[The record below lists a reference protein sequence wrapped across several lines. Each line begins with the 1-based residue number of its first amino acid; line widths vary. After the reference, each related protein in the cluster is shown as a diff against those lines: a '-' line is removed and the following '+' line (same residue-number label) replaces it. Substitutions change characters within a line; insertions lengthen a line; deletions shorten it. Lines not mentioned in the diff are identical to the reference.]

1 MIKILTGRQTDPLQE
16 EILSAAIENYQ
27 KYPEDK
33 TFIIVPN
40 HIKFTTEVRAI
51 NKLATSKK
59 QSETAVK
66 NLYVLSFSR
75 LAWFFL
81 KDAEQGLPTQLDD
94 AASAMLLTHIIE
106 QKKANLS
113 ILKDS
118 NSGMVHQLY
127 NTILQV
133 YDGNLDLDNIDETN
147 LDQET
152 KSKIHDLRI
161 IYDAFIE
168 EIAGKFSTK
177 NEVQVQLNE
186 ILAKNIEIKDT
197 SFYFCDFSHFSLQE
211 TLTIKLLMRKAK
223 NVTLAFKTRLG
234 DINSKAE
241 EGDYDYVI
249 QQTIQRF
256 TSFLQERNM
265 DYITNSFPISPKLN
279 SREILNSLWT
289 EAIPEADVLNQ
300 VQLVKADSRYAEAYF
315 VARTIYQ
322 QVALDNYRYRDF
334 LILAPN
340 LKEYETY
347 LTPILRQNKI
357 PFFNDLQQ
365 EMKYHPLVVLI
376 ENLFNLRDL
385 ADNSFPTQSM
395 LAILKTHLL
404 IPSWYKEEAEYIH
417 DVDELENFVLAHGIN
432 HNSWKK
438 HFEDF
443 VKAEVIR
450 LDKVDEEVAK
460 IDRLRGYLVDKV
472 TKLFTDLKSGTDDQT
487 IDSQKAVT
495 IFFDF
500 LTKNGVADRLE
511 QWRNAA
517 NDAGDLQQAQQP
529 EQLWDLLIQLLKDYL
544 TINPDQ
550 FDLDEFFNMLI
561 SAFKEATFSQIPS
574 TLDAVNLSEMG
585 MVQTSGYK
593 QVFIIG
599 ATSGNLPAIE
609 KKPGFLTTENLNQ
622 LQNSFGSDAYLED
635 NQHLNNLDQNYQF
648 GLSLALAQDRVYVSY
663 PVLNASNEKLDPSIY
678 YKRLHKYGAPEFSQ
692 NDLPEKMQDLLSFVT
707 NPDASLGYL
716 AYMNSIDSSAAID
729 ELLRITQKYLP
740 NKTQAVLDASSFD
753 NRPID
758 IGQDLAAELYG
769 KNLYSSVS
777 QLETFYENS
786 YEYFLTYGLKLRR
799 RFENEFDVI
808 QAGNYFHETFDR
820 LVKRLNEQHI
830 DLSDLSS
837 IELEHQLNLVRDV
850 IKDESRY
857 TQLMNDPFNKYLFKC
872 LDRTTSKVARN
883 WRKTLTGTP
892 LRAKYS
898 ELSFGLDQKVRGIN
912 LDIPGLAGNHQVN
925 LRGKIDRVDLADF
938 TNKSQVL
945 AQVIDY
951 KSSAKKFDLGMFYN
965 GIALQMVSYLD
976 VLTNNSRF
984 FAENDKLSLLGAFY
998 QTVTR
1003 QLERLNSNKLI
1014 DSNLNLR
1021 ENAVDSKPKLMYTGL
1036 ISNDPEIL
1044 IEAEPL
1050 LDKSSSQASKLYT
1063 GVKTKSKGGFTL
1075 PTDRNFNEE
1084 EIQLLLDY
1092 DEYLI
1097 REASRQILSGKIE
1110 LNPYR
1115 YGKGKNA
1122 LTYSDFKDIFFFD
1135 AMLRQNQYHE
1145 INNMNKKELLT
1156 KIKEK
1161 LGKKD

>member
-16 EILSAAIENYQ
+16 KILEEAVRNYQ
-27 KYPEDK
+27 QHPEHK

-51 NKLATSKK
+51 NKLAISKN

-66 NLYVLSFSR
+66 NLHVLSFSR

-94 AASAMLLTHIIE
+94 AASAMLLTHIVE
-106 QKKANLS
+106 QE
-113 ILKDS
+113 KDKLTIFENS
-118 NSGMVHQLY
+118 NTGLINQLY
-127 NTILQV
+127 STILQI
-133 YDGNLDLDNIDETN
+133 YDGNVNLEDIDEDS

-152 KSKIHDLRI
+152 KSKVHDLRI
-161 IYDAFIE
+161 IYDAFIK

-186 ILAKNIEIKDT
+186 ILAKNKNLGNT

-223 NVTLAFKTRLG
+223 NVVLAFKTRLG
-234 DINSKAE
+234 DINPQTE

-249 QQTIQRF
+249 QQTISRF
-256 TSFLQERNM
+256 TSFLQERKM
-265 DYITNSFPISPKLN
+265 EYTVNSFPLSPKPTK
-279 SREILNSLWT
+279 REILNSLWT
-289 EAIPEADVLNQ
+289 EAISKTDDLNQ

-322 QVALDNYRYRDF
+322 QVALSNYRYHDF
-334 LILAPN
+334 LILAPD

-376 ENLFNLRDL
+376 ENLFNLHDL
-385 ADNSFPTQSM
+385 KGNPFTTSSM

-432 HNSWKK
+432 HGLWRKK
-438 HFEDF
+438 FSDF
-443 VKAEVIR
+443 VNAEVIR
-450 LDKVDEEVAK
+450 LDKMDEEVAK

-472 TKLFTDLKSGTDDQT
+472 TNLFEKLAQEKS
-487 IDSQKAVT
+487 SQKALT

-500 LTKNGVADRLE
+500 LTENGIAARLE
-511 QWRNAA
+511 KWRDDA

-529 EQLWDLLIQLLKDYL
+529 EQLWDLLIQLLSDYL
-544 TINPDQ
+544 MINPEE
-550 FDLDEFFNMLI
+550 FNMDEFFNMLI
-561 SAFKEATFSQIPS
+561 NAFKEANFSQIPS
-574 TLDAVNLSEMG
+574 TLDAVNLSEIG

-599 ATSGNLPAIE
+599 ATSGNLPAIQ
-609 KKPGFLTTENLNQ
+609 KMPGFLTTENLAQ
-622 LQNSFGSDAYLED
+622 LQDSFSSDSYLED
-635 NQHLNNLDQNYQF
+635 NQQLNNLDQNYQF

-663 PVLNASNEKLDPSIY
+663 PVLNASNETLNSSIY
-678 YKRLHKYGAPEFSQ
+678 YQRLSDYGAREFEQ
-692 NDLPEKMQDLLSFVT
+692 HDLPEKMQDLLSFIT
-707 NPDASLGYL
+707 NADASLGYL
-716 AYMNSIDSSAAID
+716 AYMNSLAKSSAITK
-729 ELLRITQKYLP
+729 LLQLTQKVLP
-740 NKTQAVLDASSFD
+740 QKTDSVLDASQFD
-753 NRPID
+753 NQPED
-758 IGQDLAAELYG
+758 IGEELATKLYG
-769 KNLYSSVS
+769 ENLNSSVS
-777 QLETFYENS
+777 QLETFYKNS
-786 YEYFLTYGLKLRR
+786 YEYFLTYGLRLRR

-820 LVKRLNEQHI
+820 LVKQLNKRHL
-830 DLSDLSS
+830 DLADLNST
-837 IELEHQLNLVRDV
+837 ELESMLNSVREV
-850 IKDESRY
+850 MKDEGKY
-857 TQLMNDPFNKYLFKC
+857 AQLMNDPFNQYLFKC
-872 LDRTTSKVARN
+872 LDHTTSKVAHN
-883 WRKTLTGTP
+883 WRKSLTKTP

-898 ELSFGLDQKVRGIN
+898 ELSFGVGERLK
-912 LDIPGLAGNHQVN
+912 GLSFAVPDLSGNHHVD
-925 LRGKIDRVDLADF
+925 LRGKMDRVDLANFAD
-938 TNKSQVL
+938 KDQVL

-976 VLTNNSRF
+976 VLANNNRF
-984 FAENDKLSLLGAFY
+984 FAGSDQLSLLGAFY

-1003 QLERLNSNKLI
+1003 QLERLNSDKLI
-1014 DSNLNLR
+1014 DSSMNLR
-1021 ENAVDSKPKLMYTGL
+1021 QAATDSKPKLMYNGI
-1036 ISNDPEIL
+1036 ISNDPDIL
-1044 IEAEPL
+1044 TEAEPL
-1050 LDKSSSQASKLYT
+1050 LEGSTKQVSELYT
-1063 GVKTKSKGGFTL
+1063 GVKTKAKGGFSL
-1075 PTDRNFNEE
+1075 PANRSFSEE
-1084 EIQLLLDY
+1084 EIELLLEY

-1097 REASRQILSGKIE
+1097 KEASSQILSGKIS
-1110 LNPYR
+1110 LNPYK
-1115 YGKGKNA
+1115 YGKSQNA

-1145 INNMNKKELLT
+1145 ISNMKKKDLLA
-1156 KIKEK
+1156 KIKER
-1161 LGKKD
+1161 LGRED

>member
-16 EILSAAIENYQ
+16 KILEEAIENYQ
-27 KYPEDK
+27 QHPENE

-66 NLYVLSFSR
+66 NLHVLSFSR

-81 KDAEQGLPTQLDD
+81 KDAEQGLPVQLDD

-106 QKKANLS
+106 KKKDQLK
-113 ILKDS
+113 ILEKSD
-118 NSGMVHQLY
+118 SGMVTQLY
-127 NTILQV
+127 QTVLQV

-147 LDQET
+147 LDEET
-152 KSKIHDLRI
+152 KSKLNDLRI
-161 IYDAFIE
+161 IYDAFIK

-177 NEVQVQLNE
+177 NEVQIKLNE
-186 ILAKNIEIKDT
+186 LLAKTKSLSST

-211 TLTIKLLMRKAK
+211 TLTIKLLMRRAQ

-234 DINSKAE
+234 DINPKAE
-241 EGDYDYVI
+241 EGDYDYII
-249 QQTIQRF
+249 QQTIKRF
-256 TSFLQERNM
+256 VDFLQERNIN
-265 DYITNSFPISPKLN
+265 YVAQNFPISKKLTG
-279 SREILNSLWT
+279 REVLNGLWT
-289 EAIPEADVLNQ
+289 ETIPKVDDLRQ
-300 VQLVKADSRYAEAYF
+300 VQLVQADSRYAEAYF

-322 QVALDNYRYRDF
+322 QVALRNYRYHDF

-340 LKEYETY
+340 LHEYETY
-347 LTPILRQNKI
+347 LTPILRQNQI

-376 ENLFNLRDL
+376 ENLFALHDL
-385 ADNSFPTQSM
+385 KENPFSTQNM

-404 IPSWYKEEAEYIH
+404 IPSWYKEEAEYVH

-432 HNSWKK
+432 HYLWKK
-438 HFEDF
+438 PFADF
-443 VKAEVIR
+443 VNAEVIR
-450 LDKVDEEVAK
+450 LDKMDEEVAR
-460 IDRLRGYLVDKV
+460 IDRLRGFLVQKISN
-472 TKLFTDLKSGTDDQT
+472 LFKKMGSEKN
-487 IDSQKAVT
+487 SQQNLT

-500 LTKNGVADRLE
+500 LIKNGIAQRLE
-511 QWRNAA
+511 KWRDDA

-544 TINPDQ
+544 TINPEK
-550 FDLDEFFNMLI
+550 FDLEEFFNMLI
-561 SAFKEATFSQIPS
+561 NAFKEADFSQIPS

-599 ATSGNLPAIE
+599 ATSGNLPAIQ
-609 KKPGFLTTENLNQ
+609 KTPGFLTTENLEQ
-622 LQNSFGSDAYLED
+622 LQTSFSSDSYLED
-635 NQHLNNLDQNYQF
+635 NQQLNNLDQNYQF
-648 GLSLALAQDRVYVSY
+648 GLSLSLAQDRVYVSY
-663 PVLNASNEKLDPSIY
+663 PVLNASNERLEPSIY
-678 YKRLHKYGAPEFSQ
+678 YARLKNYGAHEMRQF
-692 NDLPEKMQDLLSFVT
+692 DLPEKMQDLLSFIT

-716 AYMNSIDSSAAID
+716 AYMNSVAPAKAIS
-729 ELLRITQKYLP
+729 ELLKITQKELP
-740 NKTQAVLDASSFD
+740 AKTETVLVASNFD
-753 NRPID
+753 NQPED
-758 IGQDLAAELYG
+758 IGPDLAAKLYG
-769 KNLYSSVS
+769 KNLNSSVS

-786 YEYFLTYGLKLRR
+786 YEYFLIYGLKLRR

-820 LVKRLNEQHI
+820 LVKQLNKQHT
-830 DLSDLSS
+830 DLADLSS
-837 IELEHQLNLVRDV
+837 IELEQMLNSVRDV
-850 IKDESRY
+850 MKDEGKY
-857 TQLMNDPFNKYLFKC
+857 AQLRNDPFNKYLFKC
-872 LDRTTSKVARN
+872 LDHTTSKVARN
-883 WRKTLTGTP
+883 WRRSLEATP

-898 ELSFGLDQKVRGIN
+898 ELSFGLGEKIK
-912 LDIPGLAGNHQVN
+912 GLSLAVPDLSGNHQVD
-925 LRGKIDRVDLADF
+925 LRGKMDRVDLAAFD
-938 TNKSQVL
+938 NKDQVL

-976 VLTNNSRF
+976 VLTKNDHF
-984 FAENDKLSLLGAFY
+984 FAGNDRLSLLGAFY

-1003 QLERLNSNKLI
+1003 QLERLNSDKLI
-1014 DSNLNLR
+1014 DSSLNLKQDSL
-1021 ENAVDSKPKLMYTGL
+1021 DSKPKLMYSGL

-1044 IEAEPL
+1044 TEAEPL
-1050 LDKSSSQASKLYT
+1050 LDQQPLYSSQLYS
-1063 GVKTKSKGGFTL
+1063 GVKTKKKGGFKL
-1075 PTDRNFNEE
+1075 PVNRNFNEE
-1084 EIQLLLDY
+1084 EIELLLRY

-1097 REASRQILSGKIE
+1097 QQAASQILSGKID

-1115 YGKGKNA
+1115 YGKTRSA

-1135 AMLRQNQYHE
+1135 AMLRQNKYHE
-1145 INNMNKKELLT
+1145 ITNMDKKELIT

-1161 LGKKD
+1161 LRKQE

>member
-16 EILSAAIENYQ
+16 KILASAIENYQ
-27 KYPEDK
+27 KHPENK

-51 NKLATSKK
+51 NKLASKK
-59 QSETAVK
+59 KQTETAVK

-106 QKKANLS
+106 EKQDEL
-113 ILKDS
+113 IIFEQS
-118 NSGMVHQLY
+118 NSGMVRQLY

-161 IYDAFIE
+161 IYNAFIE

-186 ILAKNIEIKDT
+186 ILAKNSDLKHV

-211 TLTIKLLMRKAK
+211 MLTIQILMRKAK
-223 NVTLAFKTRLG
+223 DVTLAFKTRLG
-234 DINSKAE
+234 NINPKAE

-249 QQTIQRF
+249 QQTIQRLV
-256 TSFLQERNM
+256 SFLQERDM
-265 DYITNSFPISPKLN
+265 DYVANEFPIAAEPT

-289 EAIPEADVLNQ
+289 ETIPKVDELNQ

-322 QVALDNYRYRDF
+322 QVALNNYRYRDF
-334 LILAPN
+334 LILAPD

-347 LTPILRQNKI
+347 LTPILRQNNI

-385 ADNSFPTQSM
+385 KDSPFQTQSM

-432 HNSWKK
+432 HNLWKK
-438 HFEDF
+438 HFADF
-443 VKAEVIR
+443 VSAEVIR
-450 LDKVDEEVAK
+450 LDKIDEEVVK

-472 TKLFTDLKSGTDDQT
+472 TNLFTKLEQEK
-487 IDSQKAVT
+487 DSQKALT

-500 LTKNGVADRLE
+500 LTKNGIAERLE
-511 QWRNAA
+511 QWRDDA
-517 NDAGDLQQAQQP
+517 NESGDLQQAQQP

-544 TINPDQ
+544 AINPEQ
-550 FDLDEFFNMLI
+550 FDLDEFFNMMI

-585 MVQTSGYK
+585 MVQASGYK

-622 LQNSFGSDAYLED
+622 LQSSFESDAYLED
-635 NQHLNNLDQNYQF
+635 NQRLNNLDQNYQF
-648 GLSLALAQDRVYVSY
+648 GLSLALAQDRVYISY

-678 YKRLHKYGAPEFSQ
+678 YQRLQNYGAPEFSQ
-692 NDLPEKMQDLLSFVT
+692 HDLPEKMQDLLSFIT

-716 AYMNSIDSSAAID
+716 AYMNSNASADAIN

-740 NKTQAVLDASSFD
+740 QKVKVVLDASDFD
-753 NRPID
+753 NQPED
-758 IGQDLAAELYG
+758 IGEDLAAELYG

-820 LVKRLNEQHI
+820 LVKRLNEQHL
-830 DLSDLSS
+830 DLTDLSS
-837 IELEHQLNLVRDV
+837 VELEQQLNQVRDV
-850 IKDESRY
+850 IKDESKY
-857 TQLMNDPFNKYLFKC
+857 AQLMNDPFNQYLFHC
-872 LDRTTSKVARN
+872 LDHTTSKVARN
-883 WRKTLTGTP
+883 WRKSLAETP

-898 ELSFGLDQKVRGIN
+898 ELSFGLDQKIKGIS
-912 LDIPGLAGNHQVN
+912 LDIPDLAGNHQVN
-925 LRGKIDRVDLADF
+925 LRGKIDRVDLANF
-938 TNKSQVL
+938 ANKDQVL

-976 VLTNNSRF
+976 VLTNNNHF
-984 FAENDKLSLLGAFY
+984 FAEEDKLSLLGAFY

-1014 DSNLNLR
+1014 DSSLNLR
-1021 ENAVDSKPKLMYTGL
+1021 ENAIDSKPKLMYTGL
-1036 ISNDPEIL
+1036 ISNNPEIL
-1044 IEAEPL
+1044 LEAEPL
-1050 LDKSSSQASKLYT
+1050 LDGKPSQASQLYT
-1063 GVKTKSKGGFTL
+1063 GVGTKAKGGFKL
-1075 PTDRNFNEE
+1075 PADRNFSEE
-1084 EIQLLLDY
+1084 EIQLLLEY

-1097 REASRQILSGKIE
+1097 KEASRQILSGQIE

-1115 YGKGKNA
+1115 YGRSKNA

-1135 AMLRQNQYHE
+1135 AMLRHNQYHE
-1145 INNMNKKELLT
+1145 ISNMNKKDLLA

>member
-16 EILSAAIENYQ
+16 KILEEAVRNYQ
-27 KYPEDK
+27 QHPEHK

-51 NKLATSKK
+51 NKLAISKN

-66 NLYVLSFSR
+66 NLHVLSFSR

-94 AASAMLLTHIIE
+94 AASAMLLTHIVE
-106 QKKANLS
+106 QE
-113 ILKDS
+113 KDKLTIFENS
-118 NSGMVHQLY
+118 NTGLINQLY
-127 NTILQV
+127 STILQI
-133 YDGNLDLDNIDETN
+133 YDGNVNLEDIDEDS

-152 KSKIHDLRI
+152 KSKVHDLRI
-161 IYDAFIE
+161 IYDAFIK

-186 ILAKNIEIKDT
+186 ILAKNKNLGNT

-223 NVTLAFKTRLG
+223 NVVLAFKTRLG
-234 DINSKAE
+234 DINPQAE

-249 QQTIQRF
+249 QQTISRF
-256 TSFLQERNM
+256 TSFLQERKM
-265 DYITNSFPISPKLN
+265 EYTVNSFPLLPKPTK
-279 SREILNSLWT
+279 REILNSLWT
-289 EAIPEADVLNQ
+289 EAISKTDDLNQ

-322 QVALDNYRYRDF
+322 QVALSNYRYHDF
-334 LILAPN
+334 LILAPD

-376 ENLFNLRDL
+376 ENLFNLHDL
-385 ADNSFPTQSM
+385 KGNPFTTSSM

-432 HNSWKK
+432 HGLWRKK
-438 HFEDF
+438 FSDF
-443 VKAEVIR
+443 VNAEVIR
-450 LDKVDEEVAK
+450 LDKMDEEVAK

-472 TKLFTDLKSGTDDQT
+472 TNLFEKLAQEK
-487 IDSQKAVT
+487 DSQKALT

-500 LTKNGVADRLE
+500 LTENGIAARLE
-511 QWRNAA
+511 KWRDDA

-529 EQLWDLLIQLLKDYL
+529 EQLWDLLIQLLSDYL
-544 TINPDQ
+544 MINPEK
-550 FDLDEFFNMLI
+550 FNMDEFFNMLI
-561 SAFKEATFSQIPS
+561 NAFKEANFSQIPS
-574 TLDAVNLSEMG
+574 TLDAVNLSEIG

-599 ATSGNLPAIE
+599 ATSGNLPAIQ
-609 KKPGFLTTENLNQ
+609 KMPGFLTTENLAQ
-622 LQNSFGSDAYLED
+622 LQDSFSSDSYLED
-635 NQHLNNLDQNYQF
+635 NQQLNNLDQNYQF

-663 PVLNASNEKLDPSIY
+663 PVLNASNETLNSSIY
-678 YKRLHKYGAPEFSQ
+678 YQRLSDYGAREFEQ
-692 NDLPEKMQDLLSFVT
+692 HDLPEKMQDLLSFIT
-707 NPDASLGYL
+707 NADASLGYL
-716 AYMNSIDSSAAID
+716 AYMNSLAKSSAITK
-729 ELLRITQKYLP
+729 LLQLTQKVLP
-740 NKTQAVLDASSFD
+740 QKTDSVLDASQFD
-753 NRPID
+753 NQPED
-758 IGQDLAAELYG
+758 IGEELATKLYG
-769 KNLYSSVS
+769 ENLNSSVS
-777 QLETFYENS
+777 QLETFYKNS
-786 YEYFLTYGLKLRR
+786 YEYFLTYGLRLRR

-820 LVKRLNEQHI
+820 LVKQLNKRHL
-830 DLSDLSS
+830 DLADLNST
-837 IELEHQLNLVRDV
+837 ELESMLNSVREV
-850 IKDESRY
+850 MKDEGKY
-857 TQLMNDPFNKYLFKC
+857 AQLMNDPFNQYLFKC
-872 LDRTTSKVARN
+872 LDHTTSKVAHN
-883 WRKTLTGTP
+883 WRKSLTKTP

-898 ELSFGLDQKVRGIN
+898 ELSFGVGERLK
-912 LDIPGLAGNHQVN
+912 GLSFAVPDLSGNHHVD
-925 LRGKIDRVDLADF
+925 LRGKMDRVDLANFAD
-938 TNKSQVL
+938 KDQVL

-976 VLTNNSRF
+976 VLANNNRF
-984 FAENDKLSLLGAFY
+984 FAGSDQLSLLGAFY

-1003 QLERLNSNKLI
+1003 QLERLNSDKLI
-1014 DSNLNLR
+1014 DSSMNLR
-1021 ENAVDSKPKLMYTGL
+1021 QAATDSKPKLMYNGI
-1036 ISNDPEIL
+1036 ISNDPDIL
-1044 IEAEPL
+1044 TEAEPL
-1050 LDKSSSQASKLYT
+1050 LEGSTKQVSELYT
-1063 GVKTKSKGGFTL
+1063 GVKTKAKGGFSL
-1075 PTDRNFNEE
+1075 PANRSFSEE
-1084 EIQLLLDY
+1084 EIELLLEY

-1097 REASRQILSGKIE
+1097 KEASSQILSGKIS
-1110 LNPYR
+1110 LNPYK
-1115 YGKGKNA
+1115 YGKSQNA

-1145 INNMNKKELLT
+1145 ISNMKKKDLLA
-1156 KIKEK
+1156 KIKER
-1161 LGKKD
+1161 LGRED